1 MKSAIDPILIILV
14 LANLYLLV
22 TCRIRSS
29 IRVVAAQGIFL
40 GLIPI
45 FAHSEGELFRA
56 CLISFVSIA
65 LKGLLFPLVLNRILV
80 STNLRREIEPIVGYT
95 ASVLIGVT
103 LFIISLWLASKVP
116 AVGHMYS
123 VLALAVALSTMLIGL
138 FFIVTRRKA
147 INQILGYIIL
157 ENGIFAFG
165 FALDIEAGMIVEL
178 GILIDAL
185 LAVSVMGLA
194 VYHIHREYDGT
205 DTDLLSALKD

>member
-1 MKSAIDPILIILV
+1 M
-14 LANLYLLV
+14 
-22 TCRIRSS
+22 
-29 IRVVAAQGIFL
+29 
-40 GLIPI
+40 
-45 FAHSEGELFRA
+45 H
-56 CLISFVSIA
+56 
-65 LKGLLFPLVLNRILV
+65 
-80 STNLRREIEPIVGYT
+80 
-95 ASVLIGVT
+95 
-103 LFIISLWLASKVP
+103 
-116 AVGHMYS
+116 S

-138 FFIVTRRKA
+138 FFIVARRKA

-205 DTDLLSALKD
+205 DTSLLSALKD